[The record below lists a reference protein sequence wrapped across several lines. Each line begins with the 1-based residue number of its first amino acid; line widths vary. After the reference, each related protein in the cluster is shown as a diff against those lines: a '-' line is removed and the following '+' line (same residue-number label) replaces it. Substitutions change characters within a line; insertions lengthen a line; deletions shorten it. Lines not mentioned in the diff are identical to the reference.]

1 MAYLEKHGVAPMLNG
16 LVNDLAASKPDDPI
30 SFLINGL
37 LKEATARGQE
47 VALMAR
53 LREIKETLAKE
64 SLEVKG
70 GGGGGAA
77 AAAPAK
83 GDGALAEENEKLKYR
98 VKHLLKTLDDF
109 EENGGGGGGGGGGGS
124 GADLPEEKFS
134 ARVAV
139 GTILKASDEA
149 AGKAVVVSGWVK
161 TNRSQKKLIFMSI
174 NDGSCQA
181 NLQLIIEKDQVP
193 PETWDMCKSAGNGS
207 AVRVTGKLK
216 ASPAKGQKWEL
227 PVETIEMIGPSDG
240 AKYPIPPTKINLET
254 LRAVTHMRPR
264 TGVMGAVMR
273 VRNVLAYATHTFFQK
288 SGFMYVHAPLI
299 TGADCEGAGEM
310 FQVTTLDLAK
320 PLPKTPAGGVDYAED
335 FFGKPSYLTVSGQL
349 NGEYFACAF
358 GSIYTFGPTFRAENS
373 NTTRHLAE
381 FWMIEPEI
389 AFCDLSQNMDCA
401 EGYLRHCF
409 RHVLKECADDLAFLE
424 EYEQK
429 NKEEAAKEAGEELDD
444 EPKLRERLQIVADN
458 DFVRISYT
466 EAVEIVSKVP
476 GPKAGVAW
484 VYPPKWGEELQT
496 EHEKYLAE
504 VVYRKPCIVY
514 NYPKGCKA
522 FYMRL
527 NDDDATVG
535 AMDVLFPRVGE
546 MVGGSQREE
555 RLDVLLRRMGE
566 LGLKEEDYSAYLD
579 TRRFGSQPHSG
590 FGVGFERLVL
600 YATAMGNI
608 RDVIPFPRT
617 VGQMLH

>member
-1 MAYLEKHGVAPMLNG
+1 VAVATL
-16 LVNDLAASKPDDPI
+16 LAASPD
-30 SFLINGL
+30 
-37 LKEATARGQE
+37 
-47 VALMAR
+47 
-53 LREIKETLAKE
+53 
-64 SLEVKG
+64 
-70 GGGGGAA
+70 
-77 AAAPAK
+77 
-83 GDGALAEENEKLKYR
+83 AE
-98 VKHLLKTLDDF
+98 
-109 EENGGGGGGGGGGGS
+109 GS
-124 GADLPEEKFS
+124 T
-134 ARVAV
+134 VTV
-139 GTILKASDEA
+139 C
-149 AGKAVVVSGWVK
+149 GWVR
-161 TNRSQKKLIFMSI
+161 TNRVSKKLCFISL
-174 NDGSCQA
+174 NDGSCSA
-181 NLQLIIEKDQVP
+181 SLQCVIEKEVLSAEQ
-193 PETWDMCKSAGNGS
+193 WDAATKCGNG
-207 AVRVTGKLK
+207 AAIRVVGGLK
-216 ASPAKGQKWEL
+216 VSPAAGQKWEL
-227 PVETIEMIGPSDG
+227 PVASFEVVGPSDG
-240 AKYPIPPTKINLET
+240 AKYPIPPAKINLET
-254 LRAVTHMRPR
+254 LRGITHMRPR
-264 TGVMGAVMR
+264 TNVIGAVMR
-273 VRNVLAYATHTFFQK
+273 IRNSLAYATHNFFQS

-310 FQVTTLDLAK
+310 FQVTTLDVGKA
-320 PLPKTPAGGVDYAED
+320 PMVAGTPDYTQD
-335 FFGKPSYLTVSGQL
+335 FFGKPAYLTVSGQL

-389 AFCDLSQNMDCA
+389 AFCDLTNNMDCA

-409 RHVLKECADDLAFLE
+409 RHVLETNADDLAFLE
-424 EYEQK
+424 DFETKRKQ
-429 NKEEAAKEAGEELDD
+429 EAGEAVDS
-444 EPKLRERLQIVADN
+444 EPKLRERLQIVVEN
-458 DFVRISYT
+458 DFGRCTYT

-476 GPKAGVAW
+476 GPREGVLW
-484 VYPPKWGEELQT
+484 EFPPKWGEELQT

-504 VVYRKPCIVY
+504 VVYKKPVIVY

-555 RLDVLLRRMGE
+555 RLDVLLSRMAE
-566 LGLKEEDYSAYLD
+566 MGLKEEDYSAYLD

>member
-1 MAYLEKHGVAPMLNG
+1 MSSTDAAMAYLEKHGVSPMLNAIVNE
-16 LVNDLAASKPDDPI
+16 LVASTPGDPI

-37 LKEATARGQE
+37 LKEAHTRGQDVCVGAGAGLQLIGLPDGSASNALAPAMVPKAGAKAGAPQPARGAGGTDLLQE
-47 VALMAR
+47 
-53 LREIKETLAKE
+53 
-64 SLEVKG
+64 
-70 GGGGGAA
+70 
-77 AAAPAK
+77 P
-83 GDGALAEENEKLKYR
+83 
-98 VKHLLKTLDDF
+98 
-109 EENGGGGGGGGGGGS
+109 
-124 GADLPEEKFS
+124 FS

-139 GTILKASDEA
+139 ATLLQASAEA
-149 AGKAVVVSGWVK
+149 EGKQVVVAGWLR
-161 TNRSQKKLIFMSI
+161 TNRTQKKLCFMSL

-181 NLQLIIEKDQVP
+181 SLQLVLEKDKVDAA
-193 PETWDMCKSAGNGS
+193 TWEAAKGAGNGS
-207 AVRVTGKLK
+207 AVRVTGPLK
-216 ASPAKGQKWEL
+216 VSPAKGQKWEL
-227 PVETIEMIGPSDG
+227 PVEGFELIGPSDG

-254 LRAVTHMRPR
+254 LRGITHMRPR
-264 TGVMGAVMR
+264 TGVIGAVMR
-273 VRNVLAYATHTFFQK
+273 VRNSLAYATHTFFQQ
-288 SGFMYVHAPLI
+288 SGFMYCHAPLI

-310 FQVTTLDLAK
+310 FQVTTLDLEK
-320 PLPKTPAGGVDYAED
+320 PLKKAPTGKVDYTED

-389 AFCDLSQNMDCA
+389 AFCDLTQNMNCA

-409 RHVLKECADDLAFLE
+409 RHVLEECGEDLAFLE
-424 EYEQK
+424 EA
-429 NKEEAAKEAGEELDD
+429 EEKRKQEAGEDTDGEA
-444 EPKLRERLQIVADN
+444 KLRERLQVVADN
-458 DFVRISYT
+458 DFARITYT
-466 EAVEIVSKVP
+466 EAVAIVQKVP
-476 GPKAGVAW
+476 GPKPGVAW
-484 VYPPKWGEELQT
+484 EFPPKWGEELQT

-504 VVYRKPCIVY
+504 SVYKKPVIVY

-527 NDDDATVG
+527 NDDNETVG

-555 RLDVLLRRMGE
+555 RLDVLLERMGE

-608 RDVIPFPRT
+608 RDVIPFPRS